1 MFCIPDELRYRRECI
16 LNTLNALQ
24 LHFLKLYTSKRR
36 QCKLGYDS
44 SPQCDSFQ
52 LGETIRFFTRIG
64 TLRLQGL
71 IFGLSEDG
79 NDNEGGAAAERQ
91 LTGDVESLIA
101 LMKQAPSYQ
110 IDPNHRHCGVRTR
123 LIPALEHIEALL
135 PSAGLCLQCWASDRN
150 GYAWSVKEGSGEGEY
165 RFLASSSSSPA
176 WEGYPSVSIGKDS
189 RAIAAN
195 PAAAAP
201 RKVRDE
207 KKSGSN
213 CEGRAYHRLA
223 WGLFTAAKTD
233 WTPEWLGT

>member
-1 MFCIPDELRYRRECI
+1 MLFIPDELRYRRECI

-52 LGETIRFFTRIG
+52 LGEAIRFFTRIG

-79 NDNEGGAAAERQ
+79 GDNERVHAAEHQ
-91 LTGDVESLIA
+91 PIGDIESLIA
-101 LMKQAPSYQ
+101 AMKQAPSYQ
-110 IDPNHRHCGVRTR
+110 IDSNHRYCGVRAR
-123 LIPALEHIEALL
+123 LIPALEHVEALL
-135 PSAGLCLQCWASDRN
+135 PSAGLCLKCWASDRN
-150 GYAWSVKEGSGEGEY
+150 GYAWSLKEGSGEGEY

-176 WEGYPSVSIGKDS
+176 WEGPPPVNVGKDS
-189 RAIAAN
+189 TAVAAG
-195 PAAAAP
+195 PAAVI
-201 RKVRDE
+201 RKARDE
-207 KKSGSN
+207 RKSGSN
-213 CEGRAYHRLA
+213 CEGRAHHRLA
-223 WGLFTAAKTD
+223 WGLFTAEKTD